1 MLEAL
6 TQFGFPAQDLG
17 PDYLL
22 TQHKILQLGRVP
34 VQVHLMTVITGVT
47 WEEAWASRLP
57 GFSGKVPVFFIG
69 KRALIT
75 NKRSTGRTKDL
86 ADAEALERRD

>member
-1 MLEAL
+1 
-6 TQFGFPAQDLG
+6 
-17 PDYLL
+17 
-22 TQHKILQLGRVP
+22 
-34 VQVHLMTVITGVT
+34 MTVITGVT